1 MRKTIRRLT
10 IEIMSDDNEWLKYK
24 FKQMAEDIYNA
35 PLDAYFEIVLHP
47 QETTE
52 EAIKKIAR
60 TET

>member
-1 MRKTIRRLT
+1 
-10 IEIMSDDNEWLKYK
+10 MSDDNEWLKYK